1 MVSQI
6 GSGAGGLEGSPNVDL
21 RTPAARGR
29 RHSIDGT
36 PGGGETDK
44 LRDLQETSWTHRGVR
59 TGGNP
64 LRGMDLLRGA
74 DPLRGP
80 VRGAE
85 SSNPILRRSDAPDA
99 TVGGAGFNMEQFRD
113 MIKQIISE
121 KKEKDRASA
130 PMRFQADPMLD
141 ARNQTRQ
148 VLAEE
153 MARERQRQ
161 AQFGANIP
169 TTSGGEVHGHGEG
182 GTSKGPTMQ
191 AGTNFGHT
199 ASVGN
204 SKFSFFNVA
213 MPPKFNPAEHT
224 WMLWRP
230 QVVSYF
236 EMIGLEG
243 ILDEKTG
250 DDFSLQVNRYAIGT
264 LQQSSPSQDAAWMS
278 TLRLRYAYEA
288 WDQLQKAYGSRAELD
303 MQKKLFEF
311 ESAAQRENESVR
323 EWAIRLER
331 QVTELNVMAKEAA
344 KADVMGYN
352 EHRDTAVYESTH
364 KFRLLNVRIDD
375 QSYESFIAALRCQIF
390 NMDVK
395 EVETALITYEQG
407 RDVQR
412 ALNSAAGGVSATMY
426 PMSAGMGGRKFSVMR
441 AMVRGIIERRAQL
454 PIRLKVW
461 RA

>member
-1 MVSQI
+1 
-6 GSGAGGLEGSPNVDL
+6 
-21 RTPAARGR
+21 
-29 RHSIDGT
+29 
-36 PGGGETDK
+36 
-44 LRDLQETSWTHRGVR
+44 
-59 TGGNP
+59 
-64 LRGMDLLRGA
+64 
-74 DPLRGP
+74 

-99 TVGGAGFNMEQFRD
+99 TVGGAGFNMEKFRD

-121 KKEKDRASA
+121 EKEKDRASA
-130 PMRFQADPMLD
+130 PMRFQADPMLE

-148 VLAEE
+148 MIAEE

-161 AQFGANIP
+161 AQFGANMP

-191 AGTNFGHT
+191 AGTNFGLT

-204 SKFSFFNVA
+204 SKFNVA
-213 MPPKFNPAEHT
+213 MPPKFNPDEHS

-264 LQQSSPSQDAAWMS
+264 LQQISPSQDAAWMS

-344 KADVMGYN
+344 KEDVMGYN
-352 EHRDTAVYESTH
+352 EHRDTAVYESIH

-412 ALNSAAGGVSATMY
+412 ALNSAAGSVSA
-426 PMSAGMGGRKFSVMR
+426 MSAGMGGRKFFCYACNGEGHHWKTCLATNTPEGVAGLRSKNIHVPTNIR
-441 AMVRGIIERRAQL
+441 PTSIGPTRHDPNRGRGYGGRSYFAGRGRGEGGRGRYGAGRGRGVPPGRKQVRFDRDREVNPDNGMD
-454 PIRLKVW
+454 LK
-461 RA
+461 

>member
-1 MVSQI
+1 
-6 GSGAGGLEGSPNVDL
+6 
-21 RTPAARGR
+21 
-29 RHSIDGT
+29 
-36 PGGGETDK
+36 
-44 LRDLQETSWTHRGVR
+44 
-59 TGGNP
+59 
-64 LRGMDLLRGA
+64 
-74 DPLRGP
+74 
-80 VRGAE
+80 
-85 SSNPILRRSDAPDA
+85 
-99 TVGGAGFNMEQFRD
+99 MEQFRD
-113 MIKQIISE
+113 MMKQIISE
-121 KKEKDRASA
+121 EKEKDRASA
-130 PMRFQADPMLD
+130 PMRFQADPMLE

-148 VLAEE
+148 MIAEE

-204 SKFSFFNVA
+204 SKANVA
-213 MPPKFNPAEHT
+213 MPPKFNPAEHS

-243 ILDEKTG
+243 ILDEKRG

-264 LQQSSPSQDAAWMS
+264 LQQISPSQDAAWMS

-344 KADVMGYN
+344 KEDVMGYN
-352 EHRDTAVYESTH
+352 EHRDMPCVTKRREKGEGRKRKESKQETKRH
-364 KFRLLNVRIDD
+364 TQGVDPATQADTEHSTGGK
-375 QSYESFIAALRCQIF
+375 AALEQTPT
-390 NMDVK
+390 
-395 EVETALITYEQG
+395 ETEKSNHTQQKPNKPGPQG
-407 RDVQR
+407 HPHRHQTQTR
-412 ALNSAAGGVSATMY
+412 AS
-426 PMSAGMGGRKFSVMR
+426 GR
-441 AMVRGIIERRAQL
+441 
-454 PIRLKVW
+454 
-461 RA
+461 